1 MGITPYICGHYL
13 IINQYL
19 RYEKLL
25 KTVLAAFVLQ
35 WASMRLRYAVRLAER
50 AHRKSG
56 ERYYVMPDHRDR
68 LIVMRRS
75 GMRRL
80 RRYGYMDSHVRMRD
94 VMRECFYCTAD
105 RGGVSLPPEVV
116 VAKREMYLRYVT
128 REM

>member
-1 MGITPYICGHYL
+1 MK
-13 IINQYL
+13 
-19 RYEKLL
+19 KLL

-35 WASMRLRYAVRLAER
+35 RASMRLRYAVRLAER

-105 RGGVSLPPEVV
+105 REAFRCHQRLLWQSVRCICVT
-116 VAKREMYLRYVT
+116 LRGKCNCQGWCRSRTSKVF
-128 REM
+128 

>member
-1 MGITPYICGHYL
+1 MK
-13 IINQYL
+13 
-19 RYEKLL
+19 KLL

-35 WASMRLRYAVRLAER
+35 RASMRLRYAVRLAER

-94 VMRECFYCTAD
+94 VKRECFYCTAD
-105 RGGVSLPPEVV
+105 RGGVSLPQEVI

-128 REM
+128 RGV